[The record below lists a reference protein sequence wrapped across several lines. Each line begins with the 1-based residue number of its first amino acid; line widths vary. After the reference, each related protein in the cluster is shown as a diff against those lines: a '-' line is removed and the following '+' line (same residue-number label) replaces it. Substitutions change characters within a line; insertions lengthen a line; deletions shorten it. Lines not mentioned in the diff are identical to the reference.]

1 MAINDNIM
9 DEMASSDMS
18 LSEKEKWIQ
27 SRRDRVGKPLV
38 PRVDKHQD
46 KKRWGVDTPMF
57 ESREDMHGFLQ
68 NLGMAPGGLGADFLD
83 AALYMSEGEFQE
95 ALISIGAAVPLLG
108 MGATV
113 ARKGKKAYDTSK
125 ATMRYGGQKQRADRF
140 KEGLKERKD
149 LMDKERIAQ
158 KQINQSDL
166 AQRRVART
174 NEARAAKEQIR
185 QRTTGSLE
193 SDIPGIR
200 TSRDLGELSSAT
212 YKVEEYVQRSKMP
225 LKQFIEQVKKANPRI
240 QPTDNNMEL
249 ITEHAKLY
257 RKNYL
262 IGEAQEKG
270 VLTFAEAKI
279 YRDNALLQTTKVPGG
294 RKAIN
299 RIEKEVRQSL
309 HAEDISKAG
318 IGVEIT
324 PKGVR
329 ATGKVSPDA
338 DYNSDVFDLLPK

>member
-1 MAINDNIM
+1 
-9 DEMASSDMS
+9 
-18 LSEKEKWIQ
+18 
-27 SRRDRVGKPLV
+27 
-38 PRVDKHQD
+38 VDKHEDQ
-46 KKRWGVDTPMF
+46 KRWGVDTPMF

-83 AALYMSEGEFQE
+83 AALYMSEGEFTD
-95 ALISIGAAVPLLG
+95 AIISLGAAVPILG
-108 MGATV
+108 GVVTAG
-113 ARKGKKAYDTSK
+113 RKGVQKAYRASK
-125 ATMRYGGQKQRADRF
+125 GAQTASLPKHLRNKTHPAVMRYGGQKQRADRF
-140 KEGLKERKD
+140 KKGLKERKD